1 MLILDQAISPKP
13 LPYLVQVLIATSL
26 ICWIAPIEIGGGA
39 VVPVSLQTLIIL
51 IFPFWLGKWRAFLAV
66 SLYLLLGFAGL
77 PVFAEGTSGIEK
89 LWGPTGGFLLAF
101 AGAAFVIGY
110 LAEKGWAKDNFRIGW
125 GFLLGHVLILVP
137 GFIWLAV
144 YLGSADGI
152 GTILWTLLPGLGI
165 KTLVGTALV
174 VLGNRLLKKWVE
186 STTRNNRLSK
196 E

>member
-13 LPYLVQVLIATSL
+13 LPYLMQVLIATSL
-26 ICWIAPIEIGGGA
+26 ICWIAPIEVGGGG

-66 SLYLLLGFAGL
+66 SLYLLLGFSGL

-89 LWGPTGGFLLAF
+89 LWAPTGGFLLAF

-110 LAEKGWAKDNFRIGW
+110 LAEKGWAEDYFWIGW

-144 YLGSADGI
+144 YLGAADGI
-152 GTILWTLLPGLGI
+152 LEILWTLLPGLGI

-186 STTRNNRLSK
+186 TTTRNNRLSK